1 MRSSKIDESPVDFGL
16 VSTYVPLVSI
26 ISRAL
31 ALVCAIDLAR
41 PWLVSDDRVL
51 PLALAII
58 VYFDAHITRH
68 DALFRTCGFL
78 VPPALAALTMHGST
92 QPTCNYISMTILHW
106 TCGVAWALLSTLS
119 FIFYIRYKRCVLST
133 TTSCVL
139 LCTLGFFDTTTRCR
153 YILLPELLFK
163 TLAFYMCCMTSL
175 HLNSIVEGLD
185 RNTHA
190 LLVLH
195 TNLHTLHVH
204 PIIVVAS
211 SLIIFTVCLRMFI
224 ADKQTAL
231 PTSHSHT
238 QSSLPTSGSDDEE
251 LLRRARAQS
260 KAPSS

>member
-1 MRSSKIDESPVDFGL
+1 M
-16 VSTYVPLVSI
+16 
-26 ISRAL
+26 
-31 ALVCAIDLAR
+31 
-41 PWLVSDDRVL
+41 L
-51 PLALAII
+51 PLALAVI

-68 DALFRTCGFL
+68 DSLFRTCGFL

-106 TCGVAWALLSTLS
+106 TCGVAWALLSTLT
-119 FIFYIRYKRCVLST
+119 FIFYLRYKRCVLSII
-133 TTSCVL
+133 TSCVL

-195 TNLHTLHVH
+195 TNLHTLYVH

-231 PTSHSHT
+231 PTSSLTH
-238 QSSLPTSGSDDEE
+238 SSLSTTGSDDEE
-251 LLRRARAQS
+251 LLRRARANLT
-260 KAPSS
+260 K